1 MNPNSDNWQVTAFT
15 ATDLARQ
22 RYYEELLE
30 NSRRKLAILLAQG
43 TSRAGQKVTM
53 DILFEETVVIQAE
66 RELKRLTN
74 QTSIH
79 II

>member
-1 MNPNSDNWQVTAFT
+1 MNMNPEDWHALKVT

-66 RELKRLTN
+66 RELKRLKD